1 MNEDIKI
8 LESEYYGADNSKKW
22 GMYISIA
29 GVIAFIANSV
39 WGWSDSPVFVG
50 IVIGGG
56 LTGWAVSYEKARKL
70 RNRLDNICMS
80 KYGKPYKDSF
90 IDILNDK

>member
-8 LESEYYGADNSKKW
+8 LESEYYDADNSKKW
-22 GMYISIA
+22 GIYISIA

-50 IVIGGG
+50 MIIGGG
-56 LTGWAVSYEKARKL
+56 LTGLAVSYEKTRKL
-70 RNRLDNICMS
+70 RKRLDDICMS
-80 KYGKPYKDSF
+80 KYGKQYKDSV